1 VEFRENRYK
10 VKKGEIVGGCQAV
23 AGRDAAVFD
32 DPDTFIAH
40 RFVGDE
46 GRALMKH
53 VLWSN
58 GPGDARASAANKQ
71 CAAVDLVPF
80 LAQAFLAS
88 LFLRYDSFTALPPVV
103 RGSNVT
109 VCINSLNSRSD
120 YDGGGGGAV

>member
-1 VEFRENRYK
+1 MRIYRYK
-10 VKKGEIVGGCQAV
+10 VKKGEILGGCQPV
-23 AGRDAAVFD
+23 AGRDPAVFE
-32 DPDTFIAH
+32 DPDKFVAH

-46 GRALMKH
+46 GRALLKH

-58 GPGDARASAANKQ
+58 GPSDARASAHNKQ
-71 CAAVDLVPF
+71 CAAVELVPF

-109 VCINSLNSRSD
+109 VCINSLNARS
-120 YDGGGGGAV
+120 DGGGDAV